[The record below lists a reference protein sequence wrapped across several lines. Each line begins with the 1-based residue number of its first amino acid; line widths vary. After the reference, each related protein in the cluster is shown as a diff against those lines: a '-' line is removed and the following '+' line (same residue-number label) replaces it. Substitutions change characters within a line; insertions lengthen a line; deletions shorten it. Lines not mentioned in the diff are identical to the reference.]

1 MNKQELQLKGYTVI
15 QEMFSLAEVEAII
28 TTIDEVGYL
37 AAPSAPVFRR
47 TSDLFA
53 IRRFLQA
60 VPAVQ
65 PLLFT
70 QALNSLVREAFGPG
84 YFPVRSIYFD
94 KPPGSN
100 WFVAWHQD
108 LTISVDRKL
117 PLPGFG
123 PWTVKGDQFAVQPP
137 LGILEDMYTIRIHLD
152 DTDET
157 NGALRVLPGSHLCGI
172 GRHHPAASNTA
183 SSIPTNSTPLEEA
196 CRVASGGIMI
206 MRPLLRH
213 ASSRSS
219 TGKRRRVIHIEFSN
233 AELPAGLNWS
243 ERLEIVRPH

>member
-15 QEMFSLAEVEAII
+15 QEMFSPAEIEAIS
-28 TTIDEVGYL
+28 TVIDEAGNL
-37 AAPSAPVFRR
+37 SAATDPAFRR
-47 TSDLFA
+47 ISDLFA
-53 IRRFLQA
+53 IRRFLQV

-70 QALNSLVREAFGPG
+70 PALNALITETFGPG
-84 YFPVRSIYFD
+84 DFPVRSIYFD
-94 KPPGSN
+94 KPSGSN

-123 PWTVKGDQFAVQPP
+123 PWTVKGDQFGVQPP
-137 LGILEDMYTIRIHLD
+137 FDILESMYTIRIHLD

-157 NGALRVLPGSHLCGI
+157 NGALRVLPGSHLHGVE
-172 GRHHPAASNTA
+172 RYSSSTA
-183 SSIPTNSTPLEEA
+183 NPSEVT
-196 CRVASGGIMI
+196 CRVPSGGIMI
-206 MRPLLRH
+206 MRPLLQH

-219 TGKRRRVIHIEFSN
+219 AGKRRRVIHIEFSN
-233 AELPAGLNWS
+233 SELPPGLHWA
-243 ERLEIVRPH
+243 ERLDASVNT